1 MTDIQDF
8 KELRQKREKLVEEL
22 KKADEAC
29 CLIRQEIK
37 ELDQEMLGVTVW
49 R

>member
-1 MTDIQDF
+1 MDELQDF
-8 KELRQKREKLVEEL
+8 KKLRQEREKLVEEL
-22 KKADEAC
+22 KRTDEMC
-29 CLIRQEIK
+29 CLIRQKIK